1 MPTRKKTTRYR
12 DLVEDA
18 DGALRSLSRRFPDA
32 LPTITLRPGEQLAS
46 AKWRETQVAVPQ
58 VRMDRVLEVTTVGGS
73 SRLLHGEWTDRL
85 TSEVKLRMGRYYLAV
100 ALAEQVDANVAQRC
114 WLGAGEYQRI
124 ESMVVVLRGR
134 KKPWPREGAFRTTP
148 NDAKF
153 GGTWFY
159 IDAVYQR
166 TVSELEA
173 RVSPF
178 WLAFVPLAMDVNEE
192 KLRRIVK
199 GLKKQVDPYDFDE
212 LVMAM
217 LSLAKLKKDSPW
229 MKDVIRSEAEKEKPM
244 HPFLRD
250 GLERGMEKGLEQGLQ
265 QGLQEG
271 RTEGLALLVRVFERR
286 LGRSVTARERRRL
299 VERFEKDG
307 PELLGDAAV
316 DLSPEQISSW
326 LAARKSSKRA
336 R

>member
-1 MPTRKKTTRYR
+1 
-12 DLVEDA
+12 
-18 DGALRSLSRRFPDA
+18 
-32 LPTITLRPGEQLAS
+32 
-46 AKWRETQVAVPQ
+46 
-58 VRMDRVLEVTTVGGS
+58 
-73 SRLLHGEWTDRL
+73 
-85 TSEVKLRMGRYYLAV
+85 
-100 ALAEQVDANVAQRC
+100 
-114 WLGAGEYQRI
+114 
-124 ESMVVVLRGR
+124 
-134 KKPWPREGAFRTTP
+134 
-148 NDAKF
+148 
-153 GGTWFY
+153 
-159 IDAVYQR
+159 
-166 TVSELEA
+166 
-173 RVSPF
+173 
-178 WLAFVPLAMDVNEE
+178 
-192 KLRRIVK
+192 
-199 GLKKQVDPYDFDE
+199 
-212 LVMAM
+212 
-217 LSLAKLKKDSPW
+217 
-229 MKDVIRSEAEKEKPM
+229 VIRSEAEKEKPM